1 MTKLI
6 VIIVN
11 WNTGELLA
19 RCLRSL
25 RSLPERDLIDEVM
38 VVDNA
43 STDRSLVKAQ
53 VAVGKSINKPRVR
66 FIKQRD
72 NAGFA
77 KANNIAME
85 SAGPRLDSETH
96 VLLLNPDTEV
106 KAGALAGMTRVLEQ
120 DSTAG
125 VVGPRLLNSD
135 GSGQPSVRSFPTFG
149 VFVFMFLKLN
159 RIWPRAKWWRSYI
172 RDDFDYNRRAEV
184 DQVKGAAFMIRG
196 ALIKSVGLLDE
207 KFWVWFEEVD
217 YCQRVKE
224 RGGKI
229 VYTPEAQVIHQGAV
243 SFNQLVGFQRSLPW
257 LASCLHYANKYL
269 KWYEWATLLL
279 LTPISIL
286 LIVPATFFHLK
297 ERANEN
303 I

>member
-6 VIIVN
+6 IIIVN

-25 RSLPERDLIDEVM
+25 QSLPERGLIDEVI

-53 VAVGKSINKPRVR
+53 VAAGESINKPKVR
-66 FIKQRD
+66 FIKQHT

-77 KANNIAME
+77 RANNIAMK
-85 SAGPRLDSETH
+85 SVLHRVDSETH

-106 KAGALAGMTRVLEQ
+106 KAGALAGMTQVLEQ
-120 DSTAG
+120 DSMVG

-135 GSGQPSVRSFPTFG
+135 GSGQLSVRSFPTFG
-149 VFVFMFLKLN
+149 VFIFMFLKLN
-159 RIWPRAKWWRSYI
+159 RALPRAKLWRRYI
-172 RDDFDYNRRAEV
+172 RDDFDYDRCAEV
-184 DQVKGAAFMIRG
+184 DQVKGAAFMIQG
-196 ALIKSVGLLDE
+196 KLLESVGLLDE

-217 YCQRVKE
+217 YCQRVKR

-229 VYTPEAQVIHQGAV
+229 VYTPEAQVIHQGAA
-243 SFNQLVGFQRSLPW
+243 SFNQLVGWRRSLPW
-257 LASCLHYANKYL
+257 LASCLHYASKYL
-269 KWYEWATLLL
+269 AWYEQAILLL

-303 I
+303 L

>member
-1 MTKLI
+1 MTKLV

-25 RSLPERDLIDEVM
+25 QSLPERELIDEVI

-53 VAVGKSINKPRVR
+53 VAGGESINKPRVR
-66 FIKQRD
+66 FIKRHD

-77 KANNIAME
+77 RANNIAME
-85 SAGPRLDSETH
+85 SVLHKVDSETH

-106 KAGALAGMTRVLEQ
+106 KAGALAGMMRVLEQ
-120 DSTAG
+120 DSMAG

-135 GSGQPSVRSFPTFG
+135 GSGQLSVRSFPTFG
-149 VFVFMFLKLN
+149 VFIFMFLKLN
-159 RIWPRAKWWRSYI
+159 RVLPRAKLWRRYL
-172 RDDFDYNRRAEV
+172 RDDFDYDRRAEV

-196 ALIKSVGLLDE
+196 KLLESVGLLDE
-207 KFWVWFEEVD
+207 RFWVWFEEVD
-217 YCQRVKE
+217 YCQRVK
-224 RGGKI
+224 RVGRKI
-229 VYTPEAQVIHQGAV
+229 VYTPEAQVIHQGAT
-243 SFNQLVGFQRSLPW
+243 SFNQLVGWRRSLPW
-257 LASCLHYANKYL
+257 LASCLHYASKYL
-269 KWYEWATLLL
+269 AWYEQAILWL

-297 ERANEN
+297 ERNN
-303 I
+303 

>member
-1 MTKLI
+1 MTKLVVI
-6 VIIVN
+6 VVN

-25 RSLPERDLIDEVM
+25 QSLPERGLIDEVI

-53 VAVGKSINKPRVR
+53 VVVGEGINKPRVR
-66 FIKQRD
+66 FIKQHA

-77 KANNIAME
+77 RANNIAME
-85 SAGPRLDSETH
+85 SVLHRIDSETH

-120 DSTAG
+120 DSM
-125 VVGPRLLNSD
+125 VSIVGPRLLNSD
-135 GSGQPSVRSFPTFG
+135 GSGQLSVRSFPTLG
-149 VFVFMFLKLN
+149 VFIFMFLKLN
-159 RIWPRAKWWRSYI
+159 RIWPQAKRWRRYI
-172 RDDFDYNRRAEV
+172 RDDFDYGRQAEV

-196 ALIKSVGLLDE
+196 TLIKSVGLLDE

-224 RGGKI
+224 RGGRI
-229 VYTPEAQVIHQGAV
+229 VYTPEAQVIHQGAA

-269 KWYEWATLLL
+269 KWYEQATLWLL
-279 LTPISIL
+279 APISIL

-297 ERANEN
+297 RNN
-303 I
+303 

>member
-1 MTKLI
+1 MTKVVI
-6 VIIVN
+6 IIVN

-25 RSLPERDLIDEVM
+25 QSLPEGDLIDEVI

-53 VAVGKSINKPRVR
+53 VAVGESINKPKVR
-66 FIKQRD
+66 FIKRPD

-77 KANNIAME
+77 KANNMAMKLVL
-85 SAGPRLDSETH
+85 PRLDSETH

-106 KAGALAGMTRVLEQ
+106 GPGALSGMTRVLGQ
-120 DSTAG
+120 DSLAG
-125 VVGPRLLNSD
+125 VVGPRLLNND
-135 GSGQPSVRSFPTFG
+135 GSGQLSVRSFPTLG
-149 VFVFMFLKLN
+149 VFIFMFLKLN
-159 RIWPRAKWWRSYI
+159 RIWPQAKRWRRYI
-172 RDDFDYNRRAEV
+172 RDDFDYGRQVEV

-196 ALIKSVGLLDE
+196 KLLESVGLLDE

-217 YCQRVKE
+217 YCQRVK
-224 RGGKI
+224 RAGGKI
-229 VYTPEAQVIHQGAV
+229 VYTPEAQVIHQGAA
-243 SFNQLVGFQRSLPW
+243 SFNQLVGWRRSLPW
-257 LASCLHYANKYL
+257 LVSCLHYASKHL
-269 KWYEWATLLL
+269 AWYKQAILLL

-303 I
+303 L